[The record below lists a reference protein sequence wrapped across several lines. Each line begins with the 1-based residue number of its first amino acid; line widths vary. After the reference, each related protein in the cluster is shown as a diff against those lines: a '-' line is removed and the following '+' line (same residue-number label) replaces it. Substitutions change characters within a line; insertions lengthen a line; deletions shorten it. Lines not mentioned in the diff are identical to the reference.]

1 MKKLSLDDLKK
12 GKLSKNVINNLDLLK
27 GGSVAPAEFCH
38 VVLGQAWGKPE
49 DKMKWT

>member
-12 GKLSKNVINNLDLLK
+12 GKLSKKVINNLDLLK
-27 GGSVAPAEFCH
+27 GGVAAAEFCH

-49 DKMKWT
+49 DKLKWA